1 MESPLVS
8 IITVNY
14 KQAQV
19 TCELLDSI
27 AKLSYPN
34 LEVIVVDN
42 AQLNDDTF
50 LYRQHLENVV
60 VINKKENLGF
70 AGGNNEGIRA
80 AQGDYIF
87 LLNNDTEIQNGT
99 IEALLNCFT
108 SPTVGAV
115 SPVIKYFDAPDTIQ
129 FAGFTEINKLTGRN
143 ELIKSRPQPTGTVS
157 TPYFH
162 GAAVMIPR
170 FVIEQCGLMPE
181 DYFLYYEELDW
192 SRMFREAGFVLKV
205 CMDAE
210 ILHKESIS
218 TGKNSPLK
226 VYYQTRNRIYF
237 MKRQKGQRNIA
248 FMLFFLLLSSPKNIL
263 SHLFKSE
270 FKHLSAFTKGVWD
283 ALLLRKVGFV
293 RV

>member
-42 AQLNDDTF
+42 AQPDDDTQ
-50 LYRQHLENVV
+50 LYRQHFEKVV
-60 VINKKENLGF
+60 VINKTENLGF
-70 AGGNNEGIRA
+70 AGGNNEGIKA
-80 AQGDYIF
+80 AQGEYVF
-87 LLNNDTEIQNGT
+87 LLNNDTEIKGGT
-99 IEALLNCFT
+99 IETLLNCFT
-108 SPTVGAV
+108 SPSVGAV

-143 ELIKSRPQPTGTVS
+143 ELIKSRPQPTGTVL

-192 SRMFREAGFVLKV
+192 SRMFREAGFELKV

-237 MKRQKGQRNIA
+237 MKRQKGQRNTA
-248 FMLFFLLLSSPKNIL
+248 FLLFFLLLSSPKNIL
-263 SHLFKSE
+263 SHLLKSE
-270 FKHLSAFTKGVWD
+270 FKHFRAFTKGVWD
-283 ALLLRKVGFV
+283 ALILRKTGFV